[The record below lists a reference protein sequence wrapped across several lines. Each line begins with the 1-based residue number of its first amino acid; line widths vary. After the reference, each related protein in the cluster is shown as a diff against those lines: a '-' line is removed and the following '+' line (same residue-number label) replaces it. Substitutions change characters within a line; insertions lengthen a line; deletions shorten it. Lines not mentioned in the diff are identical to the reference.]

1 MNPDAPL
8 YLTIASAASIGL
20 FFAIRKVKKP
30 EAKIIF
36 PSICA
41 ALVLTIASTAV
52 HASQNDFVFLQS
64 GERMIDGLI
73 PLLFGVGLLFSMVFT
88 VAVIVY
94 FIIRLSCIAVSAR
107 RNIK

>member
-8 YLTIASAASIGL
+8 YLTITSATALGL

-36 PSICA
+36 PFISA

-52 HASQNDFVFLQS
+52 HASQTDFVFIQS
-64 GERMIDGLI
+64 GARTIDGLI
-73 PLLFGVGLLFSMVFT
+73 PLLFGVGLLFGMVSMV
-88 VAVIVY
+88 AGIVF

-107 RNIK
+107 RNMK